1 MAMWERLTVLGFSL
15 LVAVGSLVLA
25 AWLIISGQAVGVEAL
40 FLAFTCLIFAGVGAL
55 VVWFLIRPG
64 GKSGPRSSSSASA

>member
-15 LVAVGSLVLA
+15 LVAVGSLALA
-25 AWLIISGQAVGVEAL
+25 AWLILSGQTVGVEAL

-55 VVWFLIRPG
+55 MVWFMIRPR
-64 GKSGPRSSSSASA
+64 GKSARA